1 MTTVDPMDDNGLSG
15 LPAPLMQPLELP
27 TPESKTESK
36 PHILIVE
43 DDVKISQALRL
54 FMRVWGYQG
63 TVVNSG
69 DFALDYF
76 VSCFPN
82 TDTNQDTA
90 ESTGLPV
97 DLVLMDIKLRGNL
110 DGIETALKIHEC
122 CDAHAVP
129 PVPIIFL
136 SATDEPTI
144 FQRAIS
150 TNPYGFLNK
159 PINYADVR
167 TMIALAL
174 HRHRQEREQIQN
186 FTSEIDQE
194 RDLHDLNTRL
204 LAMLHHELATPLSV
218 IRLLVWQFQNNDTMP
233 SLTQG
238 NLSDQNLTEMRLVEL
253 PKLNRIE
260 QSLQDV
266 NWLLDQVK
274 SMNRLGK
281 NQLVVN
287 GEKFLA
293 INYCRDRLKSLS
305 NLHGG
310 KYTLEVTSTSD
321 DYLLCLDR
329 QILWH
334 ILSNL
339 VSNAV
344 KYSPENSTVQVDLE
358 PTPDGFTLRVTDQ
371 GIGIPADEQD
381 QIFEPFKRC
390 RNVNGSNHQGGI
402 KGLGMGLYIVKQAV
416 IAHDGTV
423 TLSSKLG
430 QGSTFTV
437 YLPNLD
443 ETKGIG

>member
-1 MTTVDPMDDNGLSG
+1 MTSPEPQPDLSS
-15 LPAPLMQPLELP
+15 AVHE
-27 TPESKTESK
+27 PEANPK

-43 DDVKISQALRL
+43 DDAKISQALRL
-54 FMRVWGYQG
+54 FMRIWGYQG
-63 TVVNSG
+63 TIVNSG
-69 DFALDYF
+69 NFALEYF
-76 VSCFPN
+76 KIETKTETAAISDHGLV
-82 TDTNQDTA
+82 DTPSPPTSLTKA
-90 ESTGLPV
+90 LPV

-110 DGIETALKIHEC
+110 DGIETALKIQEY
-122 CDAHAVP
+122 CDAQAIP
-129 PVPIIFL
+129 PVPIIYL

-174 HRHRQEREQIQN
+174 HRHRQERQQVEN

-194 RDLHDLNTRL
+194 RHLYDLQSRL

-218 IRLLVWQFQNNDTMP
+218 IRLLIWQIQNNDPIRESMAQSAGYP
-233 SLTQG
+233 AAG
-238 NLSDQNLTEMRLVEL
+238 AMTEQRLVEL
-253 PKLNRIE
+253 SKINRIE
-260 QSLQDV
+260 QSLQDI

-274 SMNRLGK
+274 SMKRMGK
-281 NQLVVN
+281 NHLVVS
-287 GEKFLA
+287 GERCLV
-293 INYCRDRLKSLS
+293 INYCRDRLKSLTS
-305 NLHGG
+305 LHGG
-310 KYTLEVTSTSD
+310 KYNLEITSTGD
-321 DYLLCLDR
+321 DYSLVLDR

-344 KYSPENSTVQVDLE
+344 KYSPAHSTVSVELE
-358 PTPDGFTLRVTDQ
+358 CSATGLTLRVTDQ
-371 GIGIPADEQD
+371 GIGIPENEQD

-390 RNVNGSNHQGGI
+390 RNVNGSEHQGGI

-416 IAHDGTV
+416 VAHHGTV
-423 TLSSKLG
+423 TLTSKPC

-437 YLPNLD
+437 YLPSL
-443 ETKGIG
+443 E